1 MDNLIELVSVPAIAA
16 IVYIFMAI
24 YRSLTKNKAG
34 IWTNL
39 IPLWAALLGAVLGIV
54 AFYAAPAI
62 IPAENV
68 IVAIFIGIA
77 SGLSA
82 TGVNQILKQLTKAA
96 GTKEAKT
103 HEETNQEETNKK
115 E

>member
-1 MDNLIELVSVPAIAA
+1 MDNLIEIVSVPAIAA
-16 IVYIFMAI
+16 IVYIFMEI
-24 YRSLTKNKAG
+24 YRSLTKDKAG

-39 IPLWAALLGAVLGIV
+39 IPLWAALLGAILGIV
-54 AFYAAPAI
+54 AFFAAPMI

-68 IVAIFIGIA
+68 IVAILVGMA

-82 TGVNQILKQLTKAA
+82 TGVNQIWKQLTKAA
-96 GTKEAKT
+96 EKKKTEEPKET
-103 HEETNQEETNKK
+103 DKK

>member
-1 MDNLIELVSVPAIAA
+1 MDNLIELVSVPTIAA

-24 YRSLTKNKAG
+24 YRSLTKDKAG

-39 IPLWAALLGAVLGIV
+39 IPLWAALLGAILGIV
-54 AFYAAPAI
+54 AFFAAPAI

-68 IVAIFIGIA
+68 IVAIFVGMA

-82 TGVNQILKQLTKAA
+82 TGVNQIWKQLTKAA
-96 GTKEAKT
+96 A
-103 HEETNQEETNKK
+103 KK
-115 E
+115 EMEEPKETDKKE